1 MALLIETGQPD
12 WMTNEALRDALRPL
26 LPEADIRCAP
36 DLGDPAEIIM
46 LACSRLLPG
55 LVSRLPGLRLVQKL
69 GAGVETIVTDPDLP
83 PGVRVARLKPDAA
96 AQEIAEYCLA
106 YVLREQRNMA
116 FHAGRQ
122 RARVWEVLAPRESP
136 ATTVGVLG
144 LGHIG
149 ARVAAA
155 FAALGFRVIGWSR
168 GPKELPGI
176 DCRHGPAALRGML
189 GECDFVCSVLP
200 STPETRDL
208 ADAGFFAAMKRGA
221 MLINVGRGD
230 LVVETDL
237 VAALDSGHL
246 AGAVLDVFRTEP
258 LPPGHPFWLHP
269 GITVTPHVS
278 GWRVTGGLETVA
290 ANYRRLLAGEPLL
303 HEVDRAA
310 GY

>member
-26 LPEADIRCAP
+26 LPKADIRCAP
-36 DLGDPAEIIM
+36 DLGEPAEIIM

-69 GAGVETIVTDPDLP
+69 GAGVETIVADPDLP

-116 FHAGRQ
+116 FHAERQ
-122 RARVWEVLAPRESP
+122 R
-136 ATTVGVLG
+136 
-144 LGHIG
+144 

-246 AGAVLDVFRTEP
+246 AGAVLDVFRAEP